1 MDYNRKAQKRLS
13 NPKLMDQLLKE
24 VKDKDL
30 SRESEGGVGEM
41 TVAKVERAEEIY
53 RRRGGT
59 SGYQRD
65 DGKLSSQRPNPFETM
80 ADKVSKSLKREE
92 EREKAARKRRAQAK
106 DKKRSG

>member
-1 MDYNRKAQKRLS
+1 
-13 NPKLMDQLLKE
+13 MDQLLKE

-53 RRRGGT
+53 KRRGGT
-59 SGYQRD
+59 SGYQRE

-80 ADKVSKSLKREE
+80 ADKVSKGIKREE
-92 EREKAARKRRAQAK
+92 DRQKAARKRRAKAK
-106 DKKRSG
+106 AKKGSV